1 MRRGQTHVVEHGA
14 DVEQLAVEAQSP
26 GVVSPQF
33 RYLRRKRAV
42 GNRQIGNVC
51 GHVILLNVVGT
62 TWLCP
67 AWQRSI
73 VAAPL
78 MRTRT
83 PRIWTGALAGELVA
97 TPGRPHTGDVTA
109 PSTERVIL
117 VVAYDDVRLLDVTG
131 PLEVFS
137 VPNEHGGRSLL
148 RTASPD
154 GAD

>member
-26 GVVSPQF
+26 GVASECTEQEHSAGMVVQKFPGGVSHQF

-83 PRIWTGALAGELVA
+83 PRIWTGALAGREA
-97 TPGRPHTGDVTA
+97 RNPRA
-109 PSTERVIL
+109 QR
-117 VVAYDDVRLLDVTG
+117 A
-131 PLEVFS
+131 
-137 VPNEHGGRSLL
+137 
-148 RTASPD
+148 A
-154 GAD
+154 